1 MNPIARVLLGVSVV
15 AIGATILAFA
25 VPVEPAPVG
34 GGPGATKI
42 VELICKP
49 GWRAGA
55 GGQYG
60 GVPFDVTC
68 NNGRGRARV
77 TGFSGST
84 YTVRMGVEGS
94 SIALD
99 CFFSGDSATVNETCG
114 VVGLSI
120 R

>member
-1 MNPIARVLLGVSVV
+1 MI

-25 VPVEPAPVG
+25 VPVEPAPV
-34 GGPGATKI
+34 PGAGRGSTKV
-42 VELICKP
+42 VELICRP

-68 NNGRGRARV
+68 RNGRGRARL
-77 TGFSGST
+77 TGFSGSA
-84 YTVRMGVEGS
+84 YTVRMGVEGEAT
-94 SIALD
+94 ALD
-99 CFFSGDSATVNETCG
+99 CFFSGDAATVDQSCG